1 MALALTA
8 VTQALAS
15 LNPQALAQ
23 ANEPFRVFLTCFR
36 VLQACQD
43 QRANALLVTAYRLI
57 EERAAKMPDE
67 AGRQAFLHGIP
78 SNRALLR
85 AFGQSTIT
93 LAEQTMAQV
102 RP

>member
-1 MALALTA
+1 
-8 VTQALAS
+8 
-15 LNPQALAQ
+15 
-23 ANEPFRVFLTCFR
+23 
-36 VLQACQD
+36 
-43 QRANALLVTAYRLI
+43 
-57 EERAAKMPDE
+57 MPDE